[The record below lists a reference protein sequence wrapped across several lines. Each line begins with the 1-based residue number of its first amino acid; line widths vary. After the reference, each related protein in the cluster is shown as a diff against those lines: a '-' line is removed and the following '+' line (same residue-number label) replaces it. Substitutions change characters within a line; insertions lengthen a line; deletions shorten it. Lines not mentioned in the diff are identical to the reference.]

1 MVTTESVPRYVALVQ
16 RSHAAKQAA
25 VEARLAAI
33 EATQAA
39 IEAKQATVDERRQ
52 VPKEPLPPRN
62 YPGPKPQKRD
72 EAVDKLLSALSD
84 NPGRIDLVAACDVQ
98 ALGLEK
104 NSLHDFGCLRG
115 VKRDA
120 LEVVGA
126 AIRLAR
132 QGVSEEELDALNDE
146 EVAERCGL
154 KKAFVRSIRP
164 IYPRVLQLMTTT
176 KTSG

>member
-1 MVTTESVPRYVALVQ
+1 MTALRREVNALKAEQ
-16 RSHAAKQAA
+16 R
-25 VEARLAAI
+25 VNNR
-33 EATQAA
+33 
-39 IEAKQATVDERRQ
+39 RRQ

-62 YPGPKPQKRD
+62 YSGPKPEKRD
-72 EAVDKLLSALSD
+72 KAVDKLLSVLFD

-146 EVAERCGL
+146 EVAKLCGL
-154 KKAFVRSIRP
+154 KKASFVRSIRP
-164 IYPRVLQLMTTT
+164 IYPRVLQLMTTI